1 MNKQFVVT
9 AFFSATLPMLLGMAE
24 YNNALDAQ
32 QRGDFNT
39 AAQAWQQ
46 LASAGDPVAQYNLG
60 MMYQRGQGVK
70 SDLGTAQRWFTRAAR
85 QGLTDAYQQLNSQ
98 SVQPN
103 QDAPRKVVNVAS
115 IEAKRVATAVSTDPV
130 PQKWLVT
137 QSAENYTV
145 QLVTSTNEEI
155 IQQYYTENKLQGQAG
170 YFRSRR
176 QGQYW
181 YSLVY
186 GSFATVAEA
195 SVAVE
200 QLPVGLKKWSPW
212 IRNISE
218 VKEIIR

>member
-1 MNKQFVVT
+1 MKKRFLGT
-9 AFFSATLPMLLGMAE
+9 AVFSATLPLLLGMGQ
-24 YNNALDAQ
+24 YSNALDAQ

-39 AAQAWQQ
+39 AAQVWQQ
-46 LASAGDPVAQYNLG
+46 LATAGDPVAQYNLG

-70 SDLGTAQRWFTRAAR
+70 TDLGTAQRWFIRAAR
-85 QGLTDAYQQLNSQ
+85 QGLTNAYQQLNSQ

-103 QDAPRKVVNVAS
+103 QDAPRKPVNVVSTAS
-115 IEAKRVATAVSTDPV
+115 NPVATPMGTDSTA
-130 PQKWLVT
+130 QKWLVT
-137 QSAENYTV
+137 QPIDNYTV

-155 IQQYYTENKLQGQAG
+155 IQQYYADNNLQGRAG

-186 GSFATVAEA
+186 GSFSTVAEA
-195 SVAVE
+195 TVAVD
-200 QLPVGLKKWSPW
+200 QLPVDLKKWSPW

-218 VKEIIR
+218 VKNVVR

>member
-1 MNKQFVVT
+1 MNKRLIVT
-9 AFFSATLPMLLGMAE
+9 TFLSATVPMLLGMAD

-32 QRGDFNT
+32 QRGDFTT
-39 AAQAWQQ
+39 AVNVWQH

-60 MMYQRGQGVK
+60 MMYQHGQGVK
-70 SDLGTAQRWFTRAAR
+70 SDMGTAQRWFTRAAR
-85 QGLTDAYQQLNSQ
+85 QGFAEAYQQLNTR

-103 QDAPRKVVNVAS
+103 QETPHKMVTLATIAATPQAVA
-115 IEAKRVATAVSTDPV
+115 ATRDSLPG
-130 PQKWLVT
+130 KWLVT
-137 QSAENYTV
+137 QSTENYTV

-155 IQQYYTENKLQGQAG
+155 IQQYYNENNLHGKAG

-218 VKEIIR
+218 VKNIMR